1 MTYREILDAKTPNT
15 NYRAVFDFLEYLAVG
30 TTLSSAVTTAVV
42 YSGTDASPSAI
53 ISGAASIASP
63 KATQTI
69 TGGVEGVVYFLTCVG
84 TRSDAVVMVRTAFL
98 AVKTAMV

>member
-1 MTYREILDAKTPNT
+1 MTYRDQLDAKDPST
-15 NYRAVFDFLEYLAVG
+15 NFLAIFDFLEYLAVG

-53 ISGAASIASP
+53 ISGSASISSP

-69 TGGVEGVVYFLTCVG
+69 TGGTSGVVYFLTCVG
-84 TRSDAVVMVRTAFL
+84 TRSDSVLMIRTAFL
-98 AVKTAMV
+98 AVKTAML